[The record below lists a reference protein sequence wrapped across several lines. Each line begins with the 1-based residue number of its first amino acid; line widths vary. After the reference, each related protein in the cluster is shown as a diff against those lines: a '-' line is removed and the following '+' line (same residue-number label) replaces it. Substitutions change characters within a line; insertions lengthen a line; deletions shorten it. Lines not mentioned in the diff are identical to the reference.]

1 MEFLLIW
8 VLGGDVID
16 SGLRYKSAAKCFSE
30 SQNAAT
36 EMRDVGLTSPQF
48 TCIPVAK
55 GKDFKIY
62 RKNSNNSRFP
72 FILRHGSHCL
82 FDSSST
88 LFTNTCYVSNDEKSK
103 KISPL
108 V

>member
-30 SQNAAT
+30 AQNAAT

-62 RKNSNNSRFP
+62 RKDSNNTRFP
-72 FILRHGSHCL
+72 F
-82 FDSSST
+82 
-88 LFTNTCYVSNDEKSK
+88 
-103 KISPL
+103 
-108 V
+108 

>member
-16 SGLRYKSAAKCFSE
+16 SGLRYKSAAKCFSV

-62 RKNSNNSRFP
+62 RKDSYRKCRYQCTRTLYSRR
-72 FILRHGSHCL
+72 I
-82 FDSSST
+82 
-88 LFTNTCYVSNDEKSK
+88 K
-103 KISPL
+103 KIS
-108 V
+108 

>member
-62 RKNSNNSRFP
+62 RKDSNNSRFP
-72 FILRHGSHCL
+72 FWL
-82 FDSSST
+82 DSLIS
-88 LFTNTCYVSNDEKSK
+88 LIKINK
-103 KISPL
+103 KLKLSDFIIF
-108 V
+108 VRINFIYHFFI

>member
-1 MEFLLIW
+1 MYGLGQFFVLTFKKKLIYKLGIWMEFLLIW

-48 TCIPVAK
+48 TK
-55 GKDFKIY
+55 KQ
-62 RKNSNNSRFP
+62 KN
-72 FILRHGSHCL
+72 
-82 FDSSST
+82 
-88 LFTNTCYVSNDEKSK
+88 K
-103 KISPL
+103 
-108 V
+108 

>member
-48 TCIPVAK
+48 TLSLIH
-55 GKDFKIY
+55 I
-62 RKNSNNSRFP
+62 
-72 FILRHGSHCL
+72 
-82 FDSSST
+82 
-88 LFTNTCYVSNDEKSK
+88 
-103 KISPL
+103 
-108 V
+108 

>member
-62 RKNSNNSRFP
+62 R
-72 FILRHGSHCL
+72 FIMKVR
-82 FDSSST
+82 
-88 LFTNTCYVSNDEKSK
+88 TNTCPNPKNT
-103 KISPL
+103 
-108 V
+108 

>member
-30 SQNAAT
+30 TQNVAT

-55 GKDFKIY
+55 SKEFKIY
-62 RKNSNNSRFP
+62 RKDSNNSRFP
-72 FILRHGSHCL
+72 F
-82 FDSSST
+82 
-88 LFTNTCYVSNDEKSK
+88 
-103 KISPL
+103 
-108 V
+108 